1 MFHNYITNQSC
12 PKRFQIQSKGMNL
25 PALQFYFVR
34 FQKRTPWQLF
44 AGGLLLFSKGL
55 SSHC

>member
-1 MFHNYITNQSC
+1 MENQSC

-34 FQKRTPWQLF
+34 FQKRTPWQLSV
-44 AGGLLLFSKGL
+44 GGLLLFSKGL